1 FTHNGFFWTGVVGY
15 RGSYL
20 NAIRNGD
27 YGIYAFDSTMGRFD
41 NDYASGSPDAGFY
54 IGQCSPC
61 DAVITDVIAE
71 WNGIGYSG
79 TNAGGNL
86 YIVNSAWHD
95 NRVGIVPN
103 SGTGEANPPQRDSVI
118 AGNRVYSN
126 NNAQTAAIDIAQ
138 TATYNGILLAGGN
151 ENVVVRNLVY
161 DHELVGI
168 APVVLPEKLLDPDN
182 PKAQNFD
189 ARDNTIRENV
199 LRDNRAADLALV
211 TSIDDPNDAGG
222 NCFAG
227 NTYTTSLPADIE
239 TVAPCDASAA
249 PPFTTDIGRFL
260 SLLAAEKPAPAD
272 YKTVQLPD
280 PGDQPQ
286 MENAQDA
293 PPEPASKL
301 RAPKI
306 DLDDITLPN

>member
-1 FTHNGFFWTGVVGY
+1 
-15 RGSYL
+15 
-20 NAIRNGD
+20 
-27 YGIYAFDSTMGRFD
+27 M
-41 NDYASGSPDAGFY
+41 
-54 IGQCSPC
+54 
-61 DAVITDVIAE
+61 
-71 WNGIGYSG
+71 
-79 TNAGGNL
+79 
-86 YIVNSAWHD
+86 
-95 NRVGIVPN
+95 
-103 SGTGEANPPQRDSVI
+103 
-118 AGNRVYSN
+118 YSN

-239 TVAPCDASAA
+239 TVAQAVDFVAGRLGAA
-249 PPFTTDIGRFL
+249 
-260 SLLAAEKPAPAD
+260 A
-272 YKTVQLPD
+272 
-280 PGDQPQ
+280 
-286 MENAQDA
+286 
-293 PPEPASKL
+293 
-301 RAPKI
+301 
-306 DLDDITLPN
+306 